1 MDVLSDALRVV
12 RLRGAFF
19 LNAEFG
25 EPWCVVA
32 PTGTQLARRHAGAHD
47 RVAVSHL
54 IVEGGCWLGVRGGE
68 VILLEA
74 GDVVVLPHGD
84 AHSIGSGRNRS
95 PIRPGD
101 AVHLELPALRRAR
114 YGGDGAAT
122 SVICGWFSYEGH
134 LANAVMA
141 AWPSVVRTN
150 VRRRPAGEW
159 LEKAVRQALADAAA
173 GRPGSDAMANKVAEL
188 LFYEALRGYIEAM
201 PPEQAGWLAGLR
213 DPLVARGLALMH
225 ARPSHPWTIAS
236 LARELNSSRTVLAER
251 FAATV
256 GTPPMHYLTRWRVVL
271 AAHLLRNGEPNLGRI
286 AERVGYESEAAFS
299 RAFKRQFG
307 VPPGAWRRSGLSA
320 S

>member
-1 MDVLSDALRVV
+1 MDVLSDALRVI

-32 PTGTQLARRHAGAHD
+32 PAGVDLARRHAGAGD

-54 IVEGGCWLGVRGGE
+54 IVEGGCWITAQGGE
-68 VILLEA
+68 MISLEP

-84 AHSIGSGRNRS
+84 AHHIGSGRNRAPMGQS
-95 PIRPGD
+95 H

-141 AWPSVVRTN
+141 AWPRVVRTN
-150 VRRRPAGEW
+150 VRRRPAGQW
-159 LEKAVRQALADAAA
+159 LESAARHAVAEAAA
-173 GRPGSDAMANKVAEL
+173 ERPGSEALANKVAEL
-188 LFYEALRGYIEAM
+188 LFFEALRGYLESM
-201 PPEQAGWLAGLR
+201 PPQQAGWLAGLR
-213 DPLVARGLALMH
+213 DPLVARSLALMH
-225 ARPSHPWTIAS
+225 TRPSHPWTIAS
-236 LARELNSSRTVLAER
+236 MAREVNSSRTVLAER
-251 FAATV
+251 FGSTV
-256 GTPPMHYLTRWRVVL
+256 GIPPMQYLTRWRVVL
-271 AAHLLRNGEPNLGRI
+271 AAHLLRGGEANLGRI
-286 AERVGYESEAAFS
+286 AESVGYESEAAFS
-299 RAFKRQFG
+299 RAFKREFG
-307 VPPGAWRRSGLSA
+307 VPPGAWRRTGLA